1 MVKKF
6 FCFLSFFC
14 LLAVP
19 LRALPVLGA
28 ASDIDKRIEAEE
40 KKRQELARKI
50 AGYRKSI
57 KEMGSQVESL
67 LDKIDTLKQ
76 DETVAG
82 QELAVLEL
90 QNKKLQNDLAVL
102 NTAMS
107 GEQKKIDELTGQ
119 MRHRVVDMYKY
130 GASEEMNLVLASEN
144 VFEASRAVHLL
155 QVIARHDASILA
167 QLQDR
172 YQNMD
177 LSRTTMDVQ
186 RAQLREQTQA
196 LQAQKNKY
204 QSSIRETNAFIGS
217 IQKQKALAEK
227 ASRETEEAQKAVG
240 RTINTLMQRKKEQA
254 AQQQKKGGTGGSA
267 PRGGTDYLAGKG
279 RGSMYD
285 WPVRGKI
292 TSQYGQRIH
301 PVFKTKIVHS
311 GLDIAAP
318 ANTPVKA
325 AAAGEVLF
333 DGWLRGYGQVVILDH
348 GRNFT
353 TVYAHLNSTSVKEGQ
368 VVKAGAVIAHV
379 GKTGTATGY
388 HLHFEVRVNGATK
401 NPLEYLKR

>member
-1 MVKKF
+1 MFKKF
-6 FCFLSFFC
+6 FCSLFLLC
-14 LLAVP
+14 LLSVSLGAVS
-19 LRALPVLGA
+19 ALGA

-57 KEMGSQVESL
+57 KEMGSKVEGL
-67 LDKIDTLKQ
+67 LDKIETLRQ
-76 DETVAG
+76 DETEAG

-90 QNKKLQNDLAVL
+90 QNRKLQDDLSVL
-102 NTAMS
+102 DTVMS
-107 GEQKKIDELTGQ
+107 TEQKKIDELTGQ
-119 MRHRVVDMYKY
+119 MRHRLVDMYKY

-155 QVIARHDASILA
+155 QVIARHDASLLS
-167 QLQDR
+167 QLQER

-186 RAQLREQTQA
+186 RAQLREQSQA

-204 QSSIRETNAFIGS
+204 QNTIKETNAFISS

-227 ASRETEEAQKAVG
+227 AARETEEAQKAVG
-240 RTINTLMQRKKEQA
+240 HTITTLMQRKKEQA
-254 AQQQKKGGTGGSA
+254 AKQKKSGTGGGASH
-267 PRGGTDYLAGKG
+267 GSTDYLAGKG
-279 RGSMYD
+279 RGSMFD
-285 WPVRGKI
+285 WPVKGKI

-311 GLDIAAP
+311 GLDISAP

-348 GRNFT
+348 GRNYT

-368 VVKAGAVIAHV
+368 VVKAGSVIGHV

-388 HLHFEVRVNGATK
+388 HLHFEVRVGGATK
-401 NPLEYLKR
+401 NPLDYLRR

>member
-1 MVKKF
+1 MMKKL
-6 FCFLSFFC
+6 FCWLFILC
-14 LLAVP
+14 LLTTPFRVMPA
-19 LRALPVLGA
+19 LGA
-28 ASDIDKRIEAEE
+28 STLDKRIEAEE
-40 KKRQELARKI
+40 KKRKELSRKI

-57 KEMGSQVESL
+57 KEMGSKVESL

-76 DETVAG
+76 DESVAG

-90 QNKKLQNDLAVL
+90 QNRKLQDDLAVL
-102 NTAMS
+102 NKAMS

-119 MRHRVVDMYKY
+119 MKRRLVDMYKY
-130 GASEEMNLVLASEN
+130 GASEEMNLVIASEN

-155 QVIARHDASILA
+155 QVIARHDAYLLS

-172 YQNMD
+172 YQNMN
-177 LSRTTMDVQ
+177 LSRTTMDIQ
-186 RAQLREQTQA
+186 RAQLREQSQA
-196 LQAQKNKY
+196 LQAQRNKY
-204 QSSIRETNAFIGS
+204 QRTINETNTFISS

-240 RTINTLMQRKKEQA
+240 RTITTLMQRKKEQQNA
-254 AQQQKKGGTGGSA
+254 QKKKTGGKASHSGA
-267 PRGGTDYLAGKG
+267 DYLAGRG
-279 RGSMYD
+279 RGSMFD

-333 DGWLRGYGQVVILDH
+333 DGWLRGYGQVLILDH
-348 GRNFT
+348 GRNYT

-368 VVKAGAVIAHV
+368 VVKAGSVIGQV

-388 HLHFEVRVNGATK
+388 HLHFEVRVNGVTK
-401 NPLEYLKR
+401 NPMNYLKR